1 MFAGRTK
8 GHPMNAFEKA
18 QALGLTGTDVEIVA
32 RLKMLTVSDIAV
44 AAVRTWFREQELWMQ
59 RSNGQMYGPLQTAY
73 DSAQQ
78 AQKDALDYLYD
89 AVFGGSATSLR
100 TTEKD
105 WSKKTWDIVQLI
117 VALLPDKAGLVDSF
131 YALDGGRPY
140 KDIDEPTYAA
150 QKTAAQAASA
160 LAAID
165 QAYATEA
172 NETIQPALTASNRT
186 KASIAT
192 ALETAAANL
201 RA

>member
-1 MFAGRTK
+1 M
-8 GHPMNAFEKA
+8 
-18 QALGLTGTDVEIVA
+18 
-32 RLKMLTVSDIAV
+32 
-44 AAVRTWFREQELWMQ
+44 
-59 RSNGQMYGPLQTAY
+59 
-73 DSAQQ
+73 
-78 AQKDALDYLYD
+78 
-89 AVFGGSATSLR
+89 
-100 TTEKD
+100 
-105 WSKKTWDIVQLI
+105 
-117 VALLPDKAGLVDSF
+117 ALLPDKAGLVDSF